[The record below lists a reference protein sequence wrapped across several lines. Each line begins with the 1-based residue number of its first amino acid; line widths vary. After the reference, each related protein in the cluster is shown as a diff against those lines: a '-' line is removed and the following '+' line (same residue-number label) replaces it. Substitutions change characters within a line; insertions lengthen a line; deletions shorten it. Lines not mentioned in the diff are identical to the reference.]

1 MVLRSGFFHG
11 VLEHPSSSRMA
22 GTKSIENDRR
32 MTPGSE
38 RTPAWELPVVW
49 LVWLG
54 AFEVVADLMLTCV
67 QLYIRIG
74 GGWSMKAEIEMYKGL
89 RSITRILKVILFV
102 LLF

>member
-11 VLEHPSSSRMA
+11 VLEHLSSSRMA
-22 GTKSIENDRR
+22 GTKFIENDRR

-38 RTPAWELPVVW
+38 RTPAQELPVIW

-54 AFEVVADLMLTCV
+54 VVADLMLTRV
-67 QLYIRIG
+67 QWYIRIG
-74 GGWSMKAEIEMYKGL
+74 GRWSMKAEIETYKGL